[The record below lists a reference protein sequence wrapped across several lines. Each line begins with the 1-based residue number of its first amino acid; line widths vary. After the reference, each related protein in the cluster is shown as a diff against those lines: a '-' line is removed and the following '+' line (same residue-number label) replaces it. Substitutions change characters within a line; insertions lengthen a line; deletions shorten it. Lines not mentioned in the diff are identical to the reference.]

1 MKQQARHEMSAVKSF
16 YEQQYESVVKRLR
29 FDLNVKY
36 LYHDCRHT
44 EDVIRQ
50 CQEIAYR
57 ESVGVDD
64 LALLKL
70 AALYHDLGFLVQRAN
85 HEAAGA
91 EIFLNEAAVSE
102 MTVEDKEHVAR
113 LIMVTKIPQQPK
125 TLLESIICD
134 ADLDYLGRED
144 FPAIAEFL
152 YLELKA
158 CGEMSDRNRW
168 NELQLSF
175 LGAHQYHTE
184 SSRKLRSN
192 GLQNNLLFVRRR
204 LAGQ

>member
-1 MKQQARHEMSAVKSF
+1 MSAVKSF

>member
-1 MKQQARHEMSAVKSF
+1 MNAVKSF
-16 YEQQYESVVKRLR
+16 YDQQYESVVKRLR

-85 HEAAGA
+85 HEAAGV
-91 EIFLNEAAVSE
+91 EIFLNEAAGSD

>member
-1 MKQQARHEMSAVKSF
+1 MNAVKSF
-16 YEQQYESVVKRLR
+16 YDQQYESVVKRLR

-91 EIFLNEAAVSE
+91 EIFLNEAADSD

>member
-1 MKQQARHEMSAVKSF
+1 
-16 YEQQYESVVKRLR
+16 
-29 FDLNVKY
+29 
-36 LYHDCRHT
+36 
-44 EDVIRQ
+44 
-50 CQEIAYR
+50 
-57 ESVGVDD
+57 
-64 LALLKL
+64 
-70 AALYHDLGFLVQRAN
+70 
-85 HEAAGA
+85 
-91 EIFLNEAAVSE
+91 

-158 CGEMSDRNRW
+158 CGEMSDRNRL

>member
-1 MKQQARHEMSAVKSF
+1 MEAVKSF
-16 YEQQYESVVKRLR
+16 FDNKYGSVMQRLR
-29 FDLNVKY
+29 FELNVKY
-36 LYHDCRHT
+36 LYHDSGHT

-50 CQEIAYR
+50 VQEIGYR
-57 ESVGVDD
+57 ENVNQHEI
-64 LALLKL
+64 ALLKL

-85 HEAAGA
+85 HESAGVELFMQEA
-91 EIFLNEAAVSE
+91 IDSEISE
-102 MTVEDKEHVAR
+102 EEKQTVAS

-144 FPAIAEFL
+144 FPSIAEFL

-158 CGEMSDRNRW
+158 CGEMNDRARW
-168 NELQLSF
+168 NEIQLSF

-184 SSRKLRSN
+184 SSRKLRTN
-192 GLQNNLLFVRRR
+192 GLQNNIEFVRRR
-204 LAGQ
+204 LASQ

>member
-1 MKQQARHEMSAVKSF
+1 MNAVKSF
-16 YEQQYESVVKRLR
+16 YDQQYESVVKRLR

-91 EIFLNEAAVSE
+91 EIFLNEAADSE

>member
-1 MKQQARHEMSAVKSF
+1 MEAVKSF
-16 YEQQYESVVKRLR
+16 YEIQFGSVMQRLR

-36 LYHDCRHT
+36 LYHDSRHT

-50 CQEIAYR
+50 VQEISYR
-57 ESVGVDD
+57 EGVSNEEI
-64 LALLKL
+64 ALLKL

-85 HEAAGA
+85 HEAAGVDL
-91 EIFLNEAAVSE
+91 FMQEASNSAISE
-102 MTVEDKEHVAR
+102 EDKQHVAR

-158 CGEMSDRNRW
+158 CGELNDRHRW
-168 NELQLSF
+168 NELQISF
-175 LGAHQYHTE
+175 LGAHQYHTD

-192 GLQNNLLFVRRR
+192 GLEKNIQFVRRR
-204 LAGQ
+204 LGLL

>member
-1 MKQQARHEMSAVKSF
+1 MEAVKSF
-16 YEQQYESVVKRLR
+16 YDKQYGSVMQRLR

-36 LYHDCRHT
+36 LYHDSRHT

-50 CQEIAYR
+50 VQEISYR
-57 ESVGVDD
+57 EGVSAEE

-85 HEAAGA
+85 HESAGVDL
-91 EIFLNEAAVSE
+91 FMNEAENSDISE
-102 MTVEDKEHVAR
+102 DDKQRIAR
-113 LIMVTKIPQQPK
+113 LILVTKIPQQPNN
-125 TLLESIICD
+125 LLEAIICD

-144 FPAIAEFL
+144 FPTIAEFL

-158 CGEMSDRNRW
+158 CGEMNDRKRW
-168 NELQLSF
+168 NEVQLSF
-175 LGAHQYHTE
+175 LGNHHYHTD

-192 GLQNNLLFVRRR
+192 GLANNVEFVRGR
-204 LAGQ
+204 LNAV

>member
-1 MKQQARHEMSAVKSF
+1 MQ
-16 YEQQYESVVKRLR
+16 RLR

-36 LYHDCRHT
+36 LYHDSRHT

-57 ESVGVDD
+57 EGVTSEEID
-64 LALLKL
+64 LLKL

-85 HEAAGA
+85 HEAAGV
-91 EIFLNEAAVSE
+91 EIFLSEAADSE
-102 MTVEDKEHVAR
+102 ISTEDKEHIAR

-125 TLLESIICD
+125 TMLESIICD

-152 YLELKA
+152 YLELKS
-158 CGEMSDRNRW
+158 CGEMSDRFTWDNLQVKFLEAHKFHTTSNQARRDGKKAENL
-168 NELQLSF
+168 NEV
-175 LGAHQYHTE
+175 
-184 SSRKLRSN
+184 RLRVDQKS
-192 GLQNNLLFVRRR
+192 
-204 LAGQ
+204 

>member
-1 MKQQARHEMSAVKSF
+1 MEAVKSF
-16 YEQQYESVVKRLR
+16 FDKKHGSVMQRLR
-29 FDLNVKY
+29 LDLNVKY

-50 CQEIAYR
+50 VQEIGYR
-57 ESVGVDD
+57 ENVNQQEI
-64 LALLKL
+64 ALLKL
-70 AALYHDLGFLVQRAN
+70 AALYHDLGFLVQRVD
-85 HEAAGA
+85 HESAGVELFMQESVDS
-91 EIFLNEAAVSE
+91 EISDEE
-102 MTVEDKEHVAR
+102 KQMVAS

-144 FPAIAEFL
+144 FPSIAEFL

-158 CGEMSDRNRW
+158 CGEMNDRTRW
-168 NELQLSF
+168 NEIQLSF

-184 SSRKLRSN
+184 SSRKLRTN
-192 GLQNNLLFVRRR
+192 GLQNNIQFVRRR
-204 LAGQ
+204 LASH

>member
-1 MKQQARHEMSAVKSF
+1 MNPVKSF
-16 YEQQYESVVKRLR
+16 YDQQYESVVKRLR
-29 FDLNVKY
+29 LDLNVKY

>member
-1 MKQQARHEMSAVKSF
+1 MQ
-16 YEQQYESVVKRLR
+16 RLR

-36 LYHDCRHT
+36 LYHDSRHT

-50 CQEIAYR
+50 VQEISYR
-57 ESVGVDD
+57 EGVSNDEI
-64 LALLKL
+64 ALLKL
-70 AALYHDLGFLVQRAN
+70 AALYHDLGFLVTRAN
-85 HEAAGA
+85 HEAAGVELFLQEA
-91 EIFLNEAAVSE
+91 KDSEISAD
-102 MTVEDKEHVAR
+102 DKEHISR
-113 LIMVTKIPQQPK
+113 LILVTKIPQQPK

-158 CGEMSDRNRW
+158 CGEMNDRKRW

-175 LGAHQYHTE
+175 LGSHRYHTE
-184 SSRKLRSN
+184 SSRKLRTN
-192 GLQNNLLFVRRR
+192 GLEKNIQFVRRR
-204 LAGQ
+204 LAD

>member
-1 MKQQARHEMSAVKSF
+1 MQQQARHEMSAVKSF
-16 YEQQYESVVKRLR
+16 YEQQYGSVIQRLR

-36 LYHDCRHT
+36 LYHDSRHT

-57 ESVGVDD
+57 ESVTSEEID
-64 LALLKL
+64 LLKL

-85 HEAAGA
+85 HEAAGV
-91 EIFLNEAAVSE
+91 EIFLHEAADSE
-102 MTVEDKEHVAR
+102 ISSEDKEHIAR

-125 TLLESIICD
+125 SLLEAIICD

-152 YLELKA
+152 YLELKS
-158 CGEMSDRNRW
+158 CGEMSDRTRW
-168 NELQLSF
+168 DELQLSF
-175 LGAHQYHTE
+175 LQAHQYKTD
-184 SSRKLRSN
+184 SSRKLRNN
-192 GLQNNLLFVRRR
+192 GLENNLLFVRRR

>member
-1 MKQQARHEMSAVKSF
+1 MNPVKSF
-16 YEQQYESVVKRLR
+16 YDQQYESVVKRLR

-57 ESVGVDD
+57 EGVGADEI
-64 LALLKL
+64 ALLKL

-85 HEAAGA
+85 HEAAGV
-91 EIFLNEAAVSE
+91 EIFLSEAADSE
-102 MTVEDKEHVAR
+102 ISIEDKEHIAR

-125 TLLESIICD
+125 SLLESIICD

-152 YLELKA
+152 YLELKS

-168 NELQLSF
+168 DELQISF
-175 LGAHQYHTE
+175 LHAHQYHTE
-184 SSRKLRSN
+184 SSRKLRNN
-192 GLQNNLLFVRRR
+192 GLENNLLFVRRR

>member
-1 MKQQARHEMSAVKSF
+1 MRLAAIKMEAVKSF
-16 YEQQYESVVKRLR
+16 YEIQFGSVMQRLR

-36 LYHDCRHT
+36 LYHDSRHT

-50 CQEIAYR
+50 VQEISYR
-57 ESVGVDD
+57 EGVSNEEI
-64 LALLKL
+64 ALLKL

-85 HEAAGA
+85 HEAAGVDL
-91 EIFLNEAAVSE
+91 FMQEASNSAISE
-102 MTVEDKEHVAR
+102 EDKQHVAR

-158 CGEMSDRNRW
+158 CGELNDRHRW
-168 NELQLSF
+168 NELQISF
-175 LGAHQYHTE
+175 LGAHQYHTD

-192 GLQNNLLFVRRR
+192 GLEKNIQFVRRR
-204 LAGQ
+204 LGLL